1 MPDRY
6 QPGGG
11 QHRRQPEDHRVLD
24 GRHRRAEQGPA
35 GEQQRCPQRVRS
47 ASRRRKPL
55 HVFALQAG
63 LLSLVLVYLPGM
75 DRVYPALFNAHAEV
89 VYNVALEL
97 LSEDQFEEWVR
108 AEEMIGPKA

>member
-1 MPDRY
+1 MILGVELAYWQETAIKLAVILAVVPT
-6 QPGGG
+6 
-11 QHRRQPEDHRVLD
+11 
-24 GRHRRAEQGPA
+24 A
-35 GEQQRCPQRVRS
+35 
-47 ASRRRKPL
+47 
-55 HVFALQAG
+55 
-63 LLSLVLVYLPGM
+63 SLVLVYLPGM